1 MSLNPHIKNLC
12 DKSLNKLFSKET
24 WEKIKNNTDL
34 LYTDVDGREAY
45 YFLYLFINI
54 S

>member
-24 WEKIKNNTDL
+24 WEKIQNKKNNK
-34 LYTDVDGREAY
+34 
-45 YFLYLFINI
+45 YLFINI
-54 S
+54 T